1 MNDHSPVEGELSDAQ
16 RRAAFLEELR
26 LTPETGGGRI
36 VGRIPKKF
44 MWRAIAV
51 LVTLGL
57 GGQLAEHY
65 FGNLGLATSS
75 PIPTTVFTTPTTPRA
90 ATTTTRPS
98 PQSAAL
104 SYIGLKYIGSATAPN
119 FRLSD
124 QHGTFVGPRRA
135 RGAVTLIT
143 FFNKNCNDI
152 CPVEGAELR
161 QLLVDL
167 GPRSTDVTVL
177 VVNTDPFSY
186 GVSSQPA
193 ALTATGLQGDAQV
206 HFLTGPVGALDA
218 VWKRYGVQVK
228 VGATSNEV
236 AHNAVIYFVNS
247 AMGLVALATPFA
259 HVSHAGRFTLSGADV
274 RRFAQGLTL
283 ATISL
288 MP

>member
-1 MNDHSPVEGELSDAQ
+1 MNDHFPVEGELSDAQ
-16 RRAAFLEELR
+16 RRAAFLAELR
-26 LTPETGGGRI
+26 LIPENGGGRI

-57 GGQLAEHY
+57 GGQLVEHY
-65 FGNLGLATSS
+65 FGNLGLPTSS
-75 PIPTTVFTTPTTPRA
+75 STPTTIFTTPTTPRPLTA
-90 ATTTTRPS
+90 TTRPN

-104 SYIGLKYIGSATAPN
+104 SYTGMKYIGTATAPR
-119 FRLSD
+119 FRLTD
-124 QHGTFVGPRRA
+124 QHGQLVGPQRSP
-135 RGAVTLIT
+135 RGVTLIT

-167 GPRSTDVTVL
+167 GSRARDVTIL

-186 GVSSQPA
+186 GVARQPA
-193 ALTATGLQGDAQV
+193 ALTSTGLLGDPRV

-218 VWKRYGVQVK
+218 VWKSYGVQVK

-236 AHNAVIYFVNS
+236 AHNSVVYFVNS
-247 AMGLVALATPFA
+247 AMDLVALATPFA
-259 HVSHAGRFTLSGADV
+259 QVSRAGHFTLNVTDI
-274 RRFAQGLTL
+274 RRFARGLDL